1 MRIQD
6 GPLGHLRDVVD
17 QRNAQVIAEI
27 AAAASIRSA
36 KTRPTTRSVAS
47 VPAPAPKMHAPD
59 EGVTPTHVNTVA

>member
-17 QRNAQVIAEI
+17 QRNAQFMAEI

-36 KTRPTTRSVAS
+36 KTRPTTRAVAS
-47 VPAPAPKMHAPD
+47 APASTPKVQAS
-59 EGVTPTHVNTVA
+59 TPAHSSTHVNAVA

>member
-17 QRNAQVIAEI
+17 QRNAQFMLEI

-36 KTRPTTRSVAS
+36 KTRPTTRTVAA
-47 VPAPAPKMHAPD
+47 APPSTPKMYAPG
-59 EGVTPTHVNTVA
+59 EGITNAHVDTVA